1 MPSFSFVVRDSN
13 VGEEAGLEREGAQ
26 EQLRGTGGGCSGQ
39 NLCDFDDQDTLPE
52 WSKGVDSSSTS
63 ASCVGLK
70 SHRRHISLFTACR
83 GGCSAERRG
92 AGAGGPGS
100 EALLDPISPT
110 PETQTAE
117 VAFSA
122 LGGLIAFNAS
132 LA

>member
-1 MPSFSFVVRDSN
+1 MLSLPFVERDSN
-13 VGEEAGLEREGAQ
+13 VGEEPGLEREGAQ

-70 SHRRHISLFTACR
+70 SHRCHISLFTACC

-92 AGAGGPGS
+92 AGAR
-100 EALLDPISPT
+100 
-110 PETQTAE
+110 
-117 VAFSA
+117 
-122 LGGLIAFNAS
+122 
-132 LA
+132 